1 MVEPILS
8 TFKNFMP
15 FEIENKTFAQHVQTL
30 QKIEPPKTAIYH
42 ALSTDLPIPNLLEVF
57 QNSAKKIDNWLEYA
71 NVTILALDFDIKEG
85 INVKNVNEMDLLI
98 LQYASN
104 IDLLQELLQS
114 TLSKLNS
121 DDDQNYKDIKATFDR
136 INSDWLEVKTFF
148 AKIKKEIS
156 VSKQRRELLD
166 KMDQILT
173 SIEELNTNIFE
184 FQEQR
189 HSGGFGD
196 NNNNSDLF
204 PFPRLSSNP
213 NGILEKKFNT
223 LNKKWESLKNEMTSI
238 REELKEDKWS
248 GLFKQVAGNA
258 NQMMDSLERSVKQ
271 CKDFMYRAINR
282 SDSPRYPQRNNNQR
296 SYSSDSLHHLQQQN
310 NIQPQ
315 VAINPKNYQRLYK
328 NFDAKRKYYVPAV
341 TKLLTMLANGINN
354 QMTQDPESIDKY
366 NAMKERWDNILDGVA
381 DVQRDMPTLEY
392 MLDASLTSSTSPPS
406 SIPSSIASS
415 PPISPN
421 MRPTVRSSRFSPE
434 LLPNSPSRNYRS
446 VSPYRTVI
454 SPSEYDR
461 SLSPPTTSPSIASHS
476 YLTPNGHRPVS
487 YGNISHHGNNNNYHG
502 GGGSNYHGNNYHRAL
517 SPQPRNGRSKSSH
530 RSESPPPMRP
540 NSTRPVTP
548 DRSYASAIPRPV
560 TSMGLDHRSQSR
572 TGMRSILPKAS
583 TPQPGMTSTMS
594 RLGMVSPPLP
604 PITPTSRRNPI
615 RSPTP
620 SSVTSSTSR
629 PITPETYDD
638 YHHNNG
644 GGSRAMTP
652 LTDILSKMSMFSTE
666 VPSKY
671 IPLKSDPLDVEVAKV
686 VNSSPLTVKVERV
699 STGGGKYYFGNETLG
714 RDRKVHLC
722 KLVNFASGRNK
733 VMVRVG
739 GGWKDLD
746 MFLLDHS
753 LTNVGI

>member
-1 MVEPILS
+1 MPRNGS
-8 TFKNFMP
+8 RNFITEEKP
-15 FEIENKTFAQHVQTL
+15 SSYNDTLDQSALPNLHSNWVNYKEIENKTFAQHVQTL

-136 INSDWLEVKTFF
+136 INSDWLE
-148 AKIKKEIS
+148 
-156 VSKQRRELLD
+156 
-166 KMDQILT
+166 
-173 SIEELNTNIFE
+173 
-184 FQEQR
+184 EQR

-461 SLSPPTTSPSIASHS
+461 SLSPPTTSPSIAKAVPPGGEHS
-476 YLTPNGHRPVS
+476 SDMHFVR
-487 YGNISHHGNNNNYHG
+487 
-502 GGGSNYHGNNYHRAL
+502 
-517 SPQPRNGRSKSSH
+517 
-530 RSESPPPMRP
+530 
-540 NSTRPVTP
+540 
-548 DRSYASAIPRPV
+548 
-560 TSMGLDHRSQSR
+560 
-572 TGMRSILPKAS
+572 
-583 TPQPGMTSTMS
+583 
-594 RLGMVSPPLP
+594 
-604 PITPTSRRNPI
+604 
-615 RSPTP
+615 
-620 SSVTSSTSR
+620 
-629 PITPETYDD
+629 
-638 YHHNNG
+638 
-644 GGSRAMTP
+644 
-652 LTDILSKMSMFSTE
+652 MFME
-666 VPSKY
+666 V
-671 IPLKSDPLDVEVAKV
+671 L
-686 VNSSPLTVKVERV
+686 
-699 STGGGKYYFGNETLG
+699 
-714 RDRKVHLC
+714 
-722 KLVNFASGRNK
+722 
-733 VMVRVG
+733 
-739 GGWKDLD
+739 
-746 MFLLDHS
+746 
-753 LTNVGI
+753 

>member
-1 MVEPILS
+1 PILS

-15 FEIENKTFAQHVQTL
+15 FGSIGATTATINNNNTDNNNYTTTL
-30 QKIEPPKTAIYH
+30 TSTMSTIASTTPPITTTQITPLTSTTPITEPTNP
-42 ALSTDLPIPNLLEVF
+42 LPITPNITSF
-57 QNSAKKIDNWLEYA
+57 
-71 NVTILALDFDIKEG
+71 
-85 INVKNVNEMDLLI
+85 
-98 LQYASN
+98 
-104 IDLLQELLQS
+104 
-114 TLSKLNS
+114 

-136 INSDWLEVKTFF
+136 INSDWLE
-148 AKIKKEIS
+148 
-156 VSKQRRELLD
+156 
-166 KMDQILT
+166 
-173 SIEELNTNIFE
+173 
-184 FQEQR
+184 EQR

-204 PFPRLSSNP
+204 PFPRLSSSPSLRNNRSMTPLTPTDP

-461 SLSPPTTSPSIASHS
+461 SLSPPTTSPSIATMILVWPCAFIGWRDIQK
-476 YLTPNGHRPVS
+476 YLE
-487 YGNISHHGNNNNYHG
+487 YI
-502 GGGSNYHGNNYHRAL
+502 
-517 SPQPRNGRSKSSH
+517 
-530 RSESPPPMRP
+530 
-540 NSTRPVTP
+540 VTP
-548 DRSYASAIPRPV
+548 
-560 TSMGLDHRSQSR
+560 
-572 TGMRSILPKAS
+572 
-583 TPQPGMTSTMS
+583 
-594 RLGMVSPPLP
+594 
-604 PITPTSRRNPI
+604 
-615 RSPTP
+615 
-620 SSVTSSTSR
+620 
-629 PITPETYDD
+629 
-638 YHHNNG
+638 
-644 GGSRAMTP
+644 
-652 LTDILSKMSMFSTE
+652 
-666 VPSKY
+666 
-671 IPLKSDPLDVEVAKV
+671 
-686 VNSSPLTVKVERV
+686 
-699 STGGGKYYFGNETLG
+699 YF
-714 RDRKVHLC
+714 
-722 KLVNFASGRNK
+722 
-733 VMVRVG
+733 
-739 GGWKDLD
+739 
-746 MFLLDHS
+746 
-753 LTNVGI
+753 